1 MNAGG
6 FIVPWDS
13 VKTLD
18 TRIQR
23 AEYDN
28 LQVYSKETISATAD
42 ITVNFHVD
50 PKDARGLIR
59 TVGFNYVTTLM
70 QSRAYNDM
78 KDATVQYAATELAP
92 NRENIRK
99 YVVGKL
105 EAELGRYS
113 IQIDAVQIKN
123 IQLPTTITTPLAKRQ
138 AAVINAQAAQNKVK
152 QVQAEAEQKVAAAE
166 GTAKANRA
174 IATSVSTEPGY
185 IAYLKAQAMIALANN
200 PNTKIIPSS
209 VFFNS
214 GDLGVD
220 HGTVDHHQAVA
231 SRACATSRPSS
242 TSSATRRSSAC
253 RSSSRP
259 AAGVCSP
266 SSST

>member
-1 MNAGG
+1 
-6 FIVPWDS
+6 

-28 LQVYSKETISATAD
+28 LQVYSKETIAASAD

-59 TVGFNYVTTLM
+59 SVGYDYVTTLM

-78 KDATVQYAATELAP
+78 KDATVQYAATSLAP
-92 NRENIRK
+92 NRENIRR
-99 YVVGKL
+99 YVANKL

-113 IQIDAVQIKN
+113 IQVDAVQIKN
-123 IQLPTTITTPLAKRQ
+123 IELPTTITTPLAKRQ

-152 QVQAEAEQKVAAAE
+152 QVRAEAEQKVVAAE

-174 IATSVSTEPGY
+174 IANSVSTQPGY
-185 IAYLKAQAMIALANN
+185 IDYLKAQAMLALAQN

-209 VFFNS
+209 VFFS
-214 GDLGVD
+214 ASDLGVD
-220 HGTVDHHQAVA
+220 ATGTGTAA
-231 SRACATSRPSS
+231 GT
-242 TSSATRRSSAC
+242 TSSGSKK
-253 RSSSRP
+253 P
-259 AAGVCSP
+259 
-266 SSST
+266 